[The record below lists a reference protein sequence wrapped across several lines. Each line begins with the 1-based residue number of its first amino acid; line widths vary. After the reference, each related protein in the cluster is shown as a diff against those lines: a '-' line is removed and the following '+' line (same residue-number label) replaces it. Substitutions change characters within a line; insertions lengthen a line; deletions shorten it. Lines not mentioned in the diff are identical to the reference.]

1 MPVPDFSPGEVLTAA
16 AMDSI
21 GLWKIG
27 GGTLSGTA
35 VNFQG
40 VFTSDYNVYKMF
52 FYNVR
57 NTTSSAELGLRL
69 LSGST
74 PASGASDYSVQRLFA
89 QSGSVGGTRATSS
102 FARVSFLFGGANN
115 LTAAETTIYV
125 PNLAKRT
132 NFVSSA
138 NYIDNSPFSNIE
150 QNATQHNQATAYDGI
165 QVICGNTL
173 AEGTVQIFGLRV

>member
-57 NTTSSAELGLRL
+57 NTTSAAELGLRL
-69 LSGST
+69 LSGTT

-89 QSGSVGGTRATSS
+89 QASSVGGSRTATS
-102 FARVSFLFGGANN
+102 FARASFIFAGANS
-115 LTAAETTIYV
+115 LTAVETTIYV

-132 NFVSSA
+132 SFVSSA
-138 NYIDNSPFSNIE
+138 NYLDNSPVSNLE
-150 QNATQHNQATAYDGI
+150 QNVTQHNQATAYDGI
-165 QVICGNTL
+165 QVICADTL
-173 AEGTVQIFGLRV
+173 AEGTVQIFGVRL

>member
-74 PASGASDYSVQRLFA
+74 PASGATDYSVQRHGA
-89 QSGSVGGTRATSS
+89 QGTSIFGNRTAISSARA
-102 FARVSFLFGGANN
+102 SFLFGVANA
-115 LTAAETTIYV
+115 LTSIEITIYG
-125 PNLAKRT
+125 PNLPQRT
-132 NFVSSA
+132 NFQATA
-138 NYIDNSPFSNIE
+138 NYLDNSPGANVENNNS
-150 QNATQHNQATAYDGI
+150 QHNQSTAYDGI
-165 QVICGNTL
+165 QVICTDTIFS
-173 AEGTVQIFGLRV
+173 GTVQIFGIRV

>member
-35 VNFQG
+35 VNFEG
-40 VFTSDYNVYKMF
+40 VFTSNYNVYKMF

-57 NTTSSAELGLRL
+57 NTTGGAELGLRL
-69 LSGST
+69 LSGTT
-74 PASGASDYSVQRLFA
+74 PASGAADYSVQRLFA
-89 QSGSVGGTRATSS
+89 QAGSVGGTRATNSYARAS
-102 FARVSFLFGGANN
+102 FIYAGANS
-115 LTAAETTIYV
+115 LTAVETTIYV

-138 NYIDNSPFSNIE
+138 NYLDNSPVSNIE
-150 QNATQHNQATAYDGI
+150 QNVTQHNQATAYDGI
-165 QVICGNTL
+165 QVISTDTL
-173 AEGTVQIFGLRV
+173 AEGTVQIFGIRV